1 MNRLR
6 FIRQNRGAMK
16 QPPFLLPSLD
26 SLRSLLGAL
35 PAPPAWL
42 QAEGRN
48 RLVLLLHHILQQ
60 EPAAMDRLRRQA
72 GKTVQA
78 RWGDWSI
85 WLEATP
91 AGLLA
96 VAPEG
101 EAADLQLG
109 VNEPSPWEL
118 ARVLMSGGKPPVAIQ
133 GDVQL
138 AADVAWLVD
147 NVRWDLE
154 EDLSRWLGD
163 APAHALV
170 QWAKA
175 AAAGLK
181 GVLGQAAAQAQTLR
195 DRVMPAGSRNDGAA
209 AP

>member
-1 MNRLR
+1 
-6 FIRQNRGAMK
+6 MK
-16 QPPFLLPSLD
+16 QPPFLLPPVEA
-26 SLRSLLGAL
+26 LRSLLGAL

-42 QAEGRN
+42 QDEGRN
-48 RLVLLLHHILQQ
+48 RLVLLLNHILQQ

-78 RWGDWSI
+78 RWGQWSI
-85 WLEATP
+85 WLQATP

-101 EAADLQLG
+101 DAADLQLG
-109 VNEPSPWEL
+109 INEPSPLEL
-118 ARVLMSGGKPPVAIQ
+118 ARVMLSGGKPPVAIQ

-170 QWAKA
+170 QWAQA

-181 GVLGQAAAQAQTLR
+181 GVLGQAAEQVQTLR
-195 DRVMPAGSRNDGAA
+195 ERVMPAAPRNDGAS